1 MRAAIKAMS
10 PKDKES
16 KEIYAVKSGCP
27 IRYSSAFNFVHTHY
41 ELDYN
46 LHLYHAW
53 CPASTNKGEWIQVS
67 KEEPAMWTD
76 IILQGRGDIDFWI
89 TSFKVAYTL
98 DGHLWQLAESNRIF

>member
-10 PKDKES
+10 TKDKEC

-27 IRYSSAFNFVHTHY
+27 VRYSSAHSFQQTHY

-46 LHLYHAW
+46 LHFAMGW
-53 CPASTNKGEWIQVS
+53 CPLVSKKEEWIQVS

-76 IILQGRGDIDFWI
+76 IILQG
-89 TSFKVAYTL
+89 
-98 DGHLWQLAESNRIF
+98 

>member
-10 PKDKES
+10 TKDKEC
-16 KEIYAVKSGCP
+16 KEIYAVITGCP
-27 IRYSSAFNFVHTHY
+27 VRYSSAADFKHTHY

-46 LHLYHAW
+46 LHQRKAW
-53 CPASTNKGEWIQVS
+53 CPLANKKGEWIQVS

-76 IILQGRGDIDFWI
+76 IILQGRGDTAYDHWV

-98 DGHLWQLAESNRIF
+98 NGHQW